1 MPTDSLIWILSLYS
15 FLVEWAAQFYNTVGG
30 FQTVMFFKLEKVRS
44 LISKYIGN
52 GAVYEVDKRRNIISM
67 RNRTRR

>member
-15 FLVEWAAQFYNTVGG
+15 FLVEWAAQFYNTVVG
-30 FQTVMFFKLEKVRS
+30 FQTVKFFKLEKVRS

-52 GAVYEVDKRRNIISM
+52 GAV
-67 RNRTRR
+67 